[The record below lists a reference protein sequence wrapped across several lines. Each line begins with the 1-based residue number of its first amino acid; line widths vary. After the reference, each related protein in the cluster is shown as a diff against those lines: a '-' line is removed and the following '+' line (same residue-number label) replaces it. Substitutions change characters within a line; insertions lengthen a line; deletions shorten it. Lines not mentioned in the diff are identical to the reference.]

1 MYKMPGECKLDRSWH
16 AHCQAWGMVKIN
28 FKSSLQNFKFS
39 QIEILYVV
47 QVLKKLETM
56 MHAVKQ
62 ITKVHYYTK
71 NLESIAALKKHKTVW
86 MNFLYYVG

>member
-1 MYKMPGECKLDRSWH
+1 MYKMPGECKLDWSWH
-16 AHCQAWGMVKIN
+16 AHCQAGGMVKVN

-62 ITKVHYYTK
+62 ITKVHYDTK
-71 NLESIAALKKHKTVW
+71 IWN
-86 MNFLYYVG
+86 